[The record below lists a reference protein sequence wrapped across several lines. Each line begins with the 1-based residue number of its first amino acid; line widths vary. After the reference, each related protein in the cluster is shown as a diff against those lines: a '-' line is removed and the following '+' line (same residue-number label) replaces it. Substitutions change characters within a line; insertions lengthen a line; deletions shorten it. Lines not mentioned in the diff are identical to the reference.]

1 MPKFICET
9 CGVQYSESETP
20 SAESIISNEERQYV
34 FVAANCYF
42 IRSVIS
48 SGIE

>member
-20 SAESIISNEERQYV
+20 PTECIICNEERQYV
-34 FVAANCYF
+34 FVAANRYF
-42 IRSVIS
+42 VRSVIS
-48 SGIE
+48 SGIK